1 MLSHTFIVAV
11 AALIGLAIVA
21 AATLI
26 GWNGWL
32 ALRRSELEHDRRLGS
47 EASPRSDLVACTHS
61 LARIE
66 IADLRE
72 RVRKLED
79 IAAGIDV

>member
-1 MLSHTFIVAV
+1 MLTHTLIVSVTALLGLAMV
-11 AALIGLAIVA
+11 TAALLH
-21 AATLI
+21 
-26 GWNGWL
+26 GWSAWIS
-32 ALRRSELEHDRRLGS
+32 LRNRELEFHAGPG
-47 EASPRSDLVACTHS
+47 ASIHLATCTHS

-66 IADLRE
+66 MADLRE

>member
-1 MLSHTFIVAV
+1 MLTHTLIISV
-11 AALIGLAIVA
+11 AALIGLAIVT
-21 AATLI
+21 AATLL

-32 ALRRSELEHDRRLGS
+32 TLRNREMEFHQRLGPDHGPHLNI
-47 EASPRSDLVACTHS
+47 ATCNYS

-66 IADLRE
+66 MADLRE

>member
-1 MLSHTFIVAV
+1 MPTETLVIAAAV
-11 AALIGLAIVA
+11 LIGLAIVTA
-21 AATLI
+21 ALLH

-32 ALRRSELEHDRRLGS
+32 AQRGRELERYPATNADPAPTLATCDH
-47 EASPRSDLVACTHS
+47 V

-66 IADLRE
+66 MADLRE

>member
-1 MLSHTFIVAV
+1 MPSHT
-11 AALIGLAIVA
+11 LIIAG
-21 AATLI
+21 ATLI
-26 GWNGWL
+26 GLTIIVAALLHGWNAWL
-32 ALRRSELEHDRRLGS
+32 ALRAREIEQSYAPGS
-47 EASPRSDLVACTHS
+47 PDGFASCNHS

>member
-1 MLSHTFIVAV
+1 MLSHTLIIAV
-11 AALIGLAIVA
+11 AALIGLTIA
-21 AATLI
+21 AAALLH
-26 GWNGWL
+26 GWNSWL
-32 ALRRSELEHDRRLGS
+32 ALRSREMEHYHPGPDTH
-47 EASPRSDLVACTHS
+47 LVSCNHS